1 MVHCTEARYA
11 LKKTCLYLSM
21 KCIPNNVPVYST
33 VLAVLG
39 KCNSLVFT
47 CLPSQQRYVVKCHQ
61 PLRQKDKTLTLINK
75 MSRFPSQYT
84 CTCRVIFLLPWL
96 Q

>member
-1 MVHCTEARYA
+1 MYQ
-11 LKKTCLYLSM
+11 Y
-21 KCIPNNVPVYST
+21 NGT

-61 PLRQKDKTLTLINK
+61 PLCQKDKTLTLINK
-75 MSRFPSQYT
+75 MSCFPSQ
-84 CTCRVIFLLPWL
+84 
-96 Q
+96 